1 MHKEQHSMTSPKHKP
16 ADYLFWAVKQQTGN
30 TTRNLIL
37 IYLADFHGKNG
48 CFPSHNTLANRCSC
62 KRNAIIRH
70 LNELEKDGWISIERR
85 MSKGMKESN
94 MYSLNL
100 AKSDVS
106 LGYKGSISEI
116 QPMYSKDTGGSIS
129 EIHKTPIIKHPIKH
143 PIKPTTPDRFS
154 EFYSAYPKK
163 AGRAQAKRAWDKL
176 KPQDALIDRI
186 IRDISERVTVG
197 HWDTGKGKQYI
208 PHPSTYLNGCRWEDD
223 IEPAAGYQSPEE
235 FAQLCADTQ
244 DLTESFK

>member
-1 MHKEQHSMTSPKHKP
+1 MTLLKRKP

-37 IYLADFHGKNG
+37 VYLADFMGKDG
-48 CFPSHNTLANRCSC
+48 CFPSHNTLAKRCSC

-70 LNELEKDGWISIERR
+70 LNTLEEDGWISVERR
-85 MSKGMKESN
+85 ASKGMKESN
-94 MYSLNL
+94 LYSLNL

-106 LGYKGSISEI
+106 LEDKGSILGI
-116 QPMYSKDTGGSIS
+116 QPMYSTDTGGSIS

-143 PIKPTTPDRFS
+143 PIKPTPSVITPFD
-154 EFYSAYPKK
+154 EFYAAYPKK
-163 AGRAQAKRAWDKL
+163 AGRAKAKSAWDKL

-186 IRDISERVTVG
+186 IRDVHERVTVG
-197 HWDTGKGKQYI
+197 HWDVDKGKQYI
-208 PHPSTYLNGCRWEDD
+208 PHPSTYLNGYRWEDAV
-223 IEPAAGYQSPEE
+223 EPKAGYQSPEE